1 MLRRLTQLFVTTA
14 LVATGTLVLTAS
26 PAAAAGGCTPP
37 PQNGTIGACIDYSG
51 GSYAQADF
59 YLNVNPDWSR
69 YQYTVVM
76 YQNGVPY
83 TLTDGMPD
91 FTSTGRYC
99 CWYKHVAALPQRW
112 ITLRT
117 RVNVYMQNGAFHY
130 AIDSPTIS
138 VRA

>member
-14 LVATGTLVLTAS
+14 LVAAGTLALTA

-37 PQNGTIGACIDYSG
+37 PENATLGACIDYSG

-69 YQYTVVM
+69 YQYTVWI
-76 YQNGVPY
+76 YQDGVGYP
-83 TLTDGMPD
+83 LTNGMPD
-91 FTSTGRYC
+91 FTTTGRYC
-99 CWYKHVAALPQRW
+99 CWHKHVAALPPRW

-117 RVNVYMQNGAFHY
+117 RVNVYTQAGSFHY
-130 AIDSPTIS
+130 AIDSPTIT